1 MKTPKE
7 IYEIPNPFWLSDIF
21 IFMEHK
27 KLKRTVYVKVNCHNK
42 IEEIGLDIE
51 KRMHYIPLEDIKTNK
66 YCIPATKLHK
76 SILNRI
82 GNEYWYALKNK
93 SDKK

>member
-1 MKTPKE
+1 MAAE
-7 IYEIPNPFWLSDIF
+7 VYEYPNPFWLSDIF
-21 IFMEHK
+21 IFKKHK
-27 KLKRTVYVKVNCHNK
+27 DLGTIYVKVNCHNK

-51 KRMHYIPLEDIKTNK
+51 KRLHNTKFDNIKASP

-82 GNEYWYALKNK
+82 GNEYWYSIKNRIT
-93 SDKK
+93 